1 VLYNRGG
8 PGSHRLEVMV
18 AYYLNSLEVAG
29 TDVARNTLRC
39 SGSALLGFL
48 LYYGSD
54 RALAFEE

>member
-1 VLYNRGG
+1 
-8 PGSHRLEVMV
+8 MV